1 MFKSLEKHNLS
12 KIIMLTGDKKTVAEN
27 IARSVGIRDFRAELL
42 PEQKVEAL
50 KEIQKE
56 FGPMAMV
63 GDGVND
69 APALAIASVG
79 IAMGS
84 HGATA
89 ASEAGDVVIMVNDI
103 HRVHDAVHVA
113 QGAMRLAKQGI
124 YLGMGTSLTLIVF
137 AVFGLIT
144 PIAGAV
150 MQEILDAVVILNA
163 LRVNFQKID

>member
-1 MFKSLEKHNLS
+1 
-12 KIIMLTGDKKTVAEN
+12 MLTGDKKAVAEN
-27 IARSVGIRDFRAELL
+27 IAKNIGIKEFRAELL
-42 PEQKVEAL
+42 PEQKVQEL
-50 KEIQKE
+50 INIQKE
-56 FGPMAMV
+56 IGPVAMI

-103 HRVHDAVHVA
+103 HRVHDAVHVS

-124 YLGMGTSLTLIVF
+124 FIGMGTSLTLIVF
-137 AVFGLIT
+137 ACFGFIS
-144 PIAGAV
+144 PIAGAL

-163 LRVNFQKID
+163 LRVNFQAID